1 MGGFFEAPASASDP
15 PRGFREEC
23 CRQLL
28 ATPYWDSVTSP
39 NGERVS
45 RRVWRPAV
53 PGEYV
58 EVHKL
63 LGIVVELSPGGE
75 EVFSERVSAVLR
87 AWARLVEIGAF
98 AGDNG
103 VHSWA
108 QPPRVQLGLEDEI
121 ELTLEDAHVPA
132 DAYAPLLVALDEID
146 RAGQAIGRLE
156 AGP

>member
-1 MGGFFEAPASASDP
+1 MLPPAARDTVLGQRHLAQRRARLP
-15 PRGFREEC
+15 PR
-23 CRQLL
+23 L
-28 ATPYWDSVTSP
+28 A
-39 NGERVS
+39 
-45 RRVWRPAV
+45 